1 MSILFQLHDG
11 IAEASEL
18 MCEAC
23 GDFELVTHDE
33 WPEPFCPDGCE
44 GIHVDPHSGALINDN
59 GHPVSCTC
67 PGICDPDSDYDR
79 GR

>member
-1 MSILFQLHDG
+1 MSIALLLHDKHFEDHDD
-11 IAEASEL
+11 I
-18 MCEAC
+18 CEAC
-23 GDFELVTHDE
+23 GVFELVTHDE

-44 GIHVDPHSGALINDN
+44 GIHVDAHSGDLINDN